1 MEAHFQ
7 FEELIVYQKTLLF
20 IDRVYEVTAKFPQV
34 ELYSLTSQF
43 KRAANSIA
51 LNIGEGSGGTK
62 KEFAHFLRIAFRS
75 LRECVVC
82 IQIAHMRKYIDTSIR
97 EELRNILAEI
107 SKMLSGLTK
116 SLSV

>member
-1 MEAHFQ
+1 MDSHFQ
-7 FEELIVYQKTLLF
+7 FEDLKVYQKTLLF
-20 IDRVYEVTAKFPQV
+20 IDRVYEVTSKFPQV

-62 KEFAHFLRIAFRS
+62 KEFAYFIRIAFRS

-82 IQIAHMRKYIDTSIR
+82 IQIAEMRKYIDAEIKI
-97 EELRNILAEI
+97 ELRSILAEI
-107 SKMLSGLTK
+107 SKMLSGLAK
-116 SLSV
+116 SLK

>member
-1 MEAHFQ
+1 METHFK
-7 FEELIVYQKTLLF
+7 FEELIVYQRTLVF
-20 IDRVYEVTAKFPQV
+20 INKVYDVTANFPPS

-62 KEFAHFLRIAFRS
+62 KEFAQFIRIAFRS

-82 IQIAHMRKYIDTSIR
+82 IQIATMRNYIDAKENS
-97 EELRNILAEI
+97 ELRNQLVEI
-107 SKMLSGLTK
+107 SKMLSGLSK
-116 SLSV
+116 SLK